1 MKGFVFTEFTSLVE
15 EKFGLEILDQVI
27 EESQLS
33 TQGVYTAVGSY
44 DHQELVTMVK
54 VLSRMKNIPVPELL
68 KIYGEHLFGVFV
80 KKYSNLISGMTDML
94 DFLSNIDNHIHVEVA
109 KLYPDAELPKFSF
122 KRVNKNKLELV
133 YRSKRGMGDFAEGLI
148 LGCAKHFEKTITLE
162 KNATD
167 SPDEIQFIIEVS

>member
-15 EKFGLEILDQVI
+15 EKFGLEVLDQII
-27 EESQLS
+27 EEANLS

-44 DHQELVTMVK
+44 DHRELIVMVEL
-54 VLSRMKNIPVPELL
+54 LSKMKNIPVPELL

-80 KKYSNLISGMTDML
+80 RKYSNLILGMTDML

-122 KRVNKNKLELV
+122 TRINKNRLELI
-133 YRSKRGMGDFAEGLI
+133 YKSKRGLGDFAEGLI
-148 LGCAKHFEKTITLE
+148 FGCAKHFEKIITLQ
-162 KNATD
+162 KRATN
-167 SPDEIQFIIEVS
+167 SPDEIQFIIDVT